1 MNSQEITKITKNAIE
16 SVIENLKENRDNLL
30 KDYQESVQ
38 KDSDNQLESAEL
50 LFKIEKRIKKSKIC
64 LKHWIPFLKQITETI
79 ETSFKGMNFIDVDF
93 ETDVSISAVNIII
106 NHDIIIMLEYNEFN
120 EFTEIFK
127 ITKKTSNDG
136 GYTFS
141 TNRQFSLYVETSL
154 NTFINEIIKDIKRRT
169 TQLSTLAK

>member
-1 MNSQEITKITKNAIE
+1 MNSKEIVKVTESAIE
-16 SVIENLKENRDNLL
+16 SVIKNLKENRDSLL
-30 KDYQESVQ
+30 NDYQESVQ
-38 KDSDNQLESAEL
+38 KDSGNQLESSEL
-50 LFKIEKRIKKSKIC
+50 LFKIEKRIRKSNIC
-64 LKHWIPFLKQITETI
+64 LKHWIPILKQITETI

-120 EFTEIFK
+120 EFTENLK

-141 TNRQFSLYVETSL
+141 TNRQVSLYVKLSL
-154 NTFINEIIKDIKRRT
+154 NTFIDRIIKDIKRRT
-169 TQLSTLAK
+169 TKFATLAK